1 MIKILEICESM
12 KELLDSQKTK
22 GVVKVY
28 RVCLRKNENLYVNVL
43 LANGQ
48 TENAGLTESILQLY
62 GDAEIEYLTDE
73 QLEETF
79 YKAIFNQKA
88 NIILDSGHR
97 RNGNLSVK
105 KAKAKK
111 TESPIVV
118 SFYSYKGG
126 MGRTTAL
133 AAYALYLSAVCR
145 MKVVAID
152 CDYEAPGLNNFFL
165 KYPAEQNNHNGLVEY
180 LLDKSTGLTEAN
192 VVTDYMQEVDHSISG
207 EGTIFMMPAGN
218 MGAERIAD
226 GKQMTHMDHYLEGI
240 SRIDINNTCYAN
252 KVFEALISDID
263 SAIHPDVIL
272 VDSKTGINDVMGLAV
287 CSLADVVV
295 GFFRN
300 DVQTLPG
307 LRFFVKTMMDN
318 NQVEPY
324 LVNSILPSAASQRR
338 MLFNQFAKDVEC
350 IINDIDSDSN
360 ISFPC
365 YPIGRQPDFE
375 VLGSVAEQVEN
386 FVESVRNGDF
396 REYAELFGDLTKSI
410 QRRKNGVAGGE
421 TQEKEAL
428 REAILESTAETL
440 NSIDLYAENQ
450 AIVEDI
456 RNRHFYYRRCMN
468 DLLNHDKYLVIGSK
482 GTGKSY
488 IYNALKE
495 PQVVDMVKKNA
506 GKTGDFK
513 FVYAIDRNR
522 NRIFD
527 VAKLGELDAA
537 GKYKFWLIYT
547 WNIIVSDI
555 RSMFPDF
562 EFTEDANHIDITD
575 TITSREQLSQLITND
590 GYIQTV
596 EMELTRLDQYLVMRQ
611 EQTYL
616 DIIFDQLD
624 DMVSPSIWNNWIP
637 ELIKY
642 WRVGRFS
649 RIGAKLFIRRDLFK
663 GLVGLTNINDIEN
676 QAIDIEWRK
685 EEIYSYFFYV
695 VLNDH
700 IRDKFWRLMEL
711 YGNYTHEQVLEFSKE
726 YDNITVPIYKAKMLE
741 ALMGTFFGETVDV
754 EGTTRMGKSYDW
766 FYKNLKNADDT
777 ISLRPFISL
786 LKLAVKKQINDG
798 MTRDGKNY
806 PVLYQSCYINSAVR
820 KEAVKDHLEDL
831 IRNAKGNLP
840 IQYVFEYVSSSE
852 KPKYHRI
859 SLRRPVFEEL
869 LQAVITKNSDKEGM
883 EGISV
888 EQLTT
893 ILVDNG
899 IVAKTNRGSGDLY
912 SFSFLYKYRLGLHGS

>member
-1 MIKILEICESM
+1 MIKILEICEDI
-12 KELLDSQKTK
+12 KALLDFQKGK
-22 GVVKVY
+22 GVVKDY
-28 RVCLRKNENLYVNVL
+28 RVVLRKNENLYVDVVLTNV
-43 LANGQ
+43 Q
-48 TENAGLTESILQLY
+48 TDNEGLTESILQLY
-62 GDAEIEYLTDE
+62 GDAEIEYLCDG
-73 QLEETF
+73 QLNDAF
-79 YKAIFNQKA
+79 YKAIFNQETH
-88 NIILDSGHR
+88 IILDNGHR
-97 RNGNLSVK
+97 RNGNLNVK
-105 KAKAKK
+105 RAK
-111 TESPIVV
+111 TENEDKPIVV

-133 AAYALYLSAVCR
+133 AAYALYLSAVR
-145 MKVVAID
+145 QMKVVAID

-180 LLDKSTGLTEAN
+180 LLDKTTGLMEAN
-192 VVTDYMQEVDHSISG
+192 VVTDYLQEVDHGISG

-218 MGAERIAD
+218 MSAERISE
-226 GKQMTHMDHYLEGI
+226 GKQMTHMDHYMEGI
-240 SRIDINNTCYAN
+240 SRIDINNPRYAN
-252 KVFEALISDID
+252 QVFEALISEINT
-263 SAIHPDVIL
+263 AIHPDVIL

-287 CSLADVVV
+287 CSLADLVV

-318 NQVEPY
+318 EQVEPY

-338 MLFNQFAKDVEC
+338 ILFTQFTKDVDS
-350 IINDIDSDSN
+350 IINDIDNDSN
-360 ISFPC
+360 INFPC

-375 VLGSVAEQVEN
+375 VLGSVAEQVN
-386 FVESVRNGDF
+386 DFVEAVRNSDF
-396 REYAELFGDLTKSI
+396 REYAELFEELTKGI
-410 QRRKNGVAGGE
+410 MRRKIGVAGDA
-421 TQEKEAL
+421 TQEKETL
-428 REAILESTAETL
+428 REAILSSTAETL
-440 NSIDLYAENQ
+440 DGIDLYAENQ
-450 AIVEDI
+450 SIVKDI
-456 RNRHFYYRRCMN
+456 ENRHFYYRRCMN

-495 PQVVDMVKKNA
+495 PQVVELVKKNA
-506 GKTGDFK
+506 GKTGDYR
-513 FVYAIDRNR
+513 FVYAIDRSK

-547 WNIIVSDI
+547 WNMIVSDL
-555 RSMFPDF
+555 RQ
-562 EFTEDANHIDITD
+562 EFADYEIAETVRTINITD
-575 TITSREQLSQLITND
+575 TITSREQLMQMITND
-590 GYIQTV
+590 SYVQSV
-596 EMELTRLDQYLVMRQ
+596 EMELARLDQYLVMMP
-611 EQTYL
+611 EPTYL

-642 WRVGRFS
+642 WRVNRFS

-695 VLNDH
+695 MLNDG
-700 IRDKFWRLMEL
+700 IRTRFWRLMEL
-711 YGNYTHEQVLEFSKE
+711 YADYTDDV
-726 YDNITVPIYKAKMLE
+726 ITDFAKDYENLSVPIYKPRMLE
-741 ALMGTFFGETVDV
+741 ALMGTYFGETVDM
-754 EGTTRMGKSYDW
+754 EGSTRMGKSYDW

-798 MTRDGKNY
+798 MTKDGKSY

-820 KEAVKDHLEDL
+820 KEAVEDYLDDL

-840 IQYVFEYVSSSE
+840 IQYVFDYVSTSE
-852 KPKYHRI
+852 VRRYHRI

-869 LQAVITKNSDKEGM
+869 LHLVIDKNADKDGM
-883 EGISV
+883 EGITV